1 MAGWKTLPDLKYA
14 KTDEWLKLD
23 GSAATIGLSDY
34 AQDALND
41 IVFVELPKVGATVT
55 AGEAFGT
62 VESVKAAS
70 DLVSPVSGTVT
81 AVNTDLESSPEQINS
96 DPYGSWIVQ
105 IAVTDGSG
113 ADDLLDAAAYDAWCA
128 SR

>member
-14 KTDEWLKLD
+14 KTDEWIKLE
-23 GSAATIGLSDY
+23 GTVATLGLSDY

-41 IVFVELPKVGATVT
+41 LVFVELPKVGSAVT

-70 DLVSPVSGTVT
+70 EVVSPVSGTIK
-81 AVNTDLESSPEQINS
+81 AVNTALESTPEKINS

-105 IAVTDGSG
+105 IDVTDASG
-113 ADDLLDAAAYDAWCA
+113 ADALMDAAAYDAYCA